1 MGSRKGLWIRSEG
14 RKQEERSGQQGQLL
28 GRQVKGQ
35 EAHGK
40 TSLSSGRRRS
50 KNTVRYHFTP
60 PRIKESG
67 GGGGR
72 EGGREREERERERKK
87 EENKQVLERT
97 WRKWNPHALM
107 VGM

>member
-50 KNTVRYHFTP
+50 KNTVRHHFTP

-67 GGGGR
+67 GG

-87 EENKQVLERT
+87 EENKQVLERM